1 MVNNSR
7 KYLKSY
13 WYFIKNSLAIE
24 SEYRAS
30 FLFKTLAGMCWMIG
44 SLFFIQVIFSQ
55 TNSVAGWS
63 KLDITLLYITFSIS
77 MDLFDL
83 VLSRNF
89 IRFSDHISQGT
100 LDWVLLRPINTRFLV
115 SLMGDGLVVTILF
128 RLLASFGLLI
138 YFLPQHTPVRN
149 IANFFLFLILGNFA
163 VYSFVFCLNTLNIWF
178 VKMNNITTFIQ
189 NTYGFARVPLDSWP
203 KLMQL
208 FLIYIFPMGILST
221 YSVKALLG
229 KTNAFN
235 IVAAFGITI
244 ILFIISQLFWNFA
257 LKHYSSASS

>member
-1 MVNNSR
+1 MVNNSK

-13 WYFIKNSLAIE
+13 WHFVKNSIAIE
-24 SEYRAS
+24 SEYRGS
-30 FLFKTLAGMCWMIG
+30 FLFKTLAGICWMIG

-63 KLDITLLYITFSIS
+63 KLEITLLYITFSIS

-83 VLSRNF
+83 VLRNNF

-100 LDWVLLRPINTRFLV
+100 LDWVLLRPINSRFFV
-115 SLMGDGLVVTILF
+115 SLMSDVLVVTIIF
-128 RLLASFGLLI
+128 RLLAGFGLLI
-138 YFLPQHTPVRN
+138 YFLPKNTSLEN
-149 IANFFLFLILGNFA
+149 IFGFFLFLLLGNFA
-163 VYSFVFCLNTLNIWF
+163 VYSIVFCINTLNIWF

-208 FLIYIFPMGILST
+208 FLVYILPMGILST
-221 YSVKALLG
+221 YAVKALLG
-229 KTNAFN
+229 KTTMFDVV
-235 IVAAFGITI
+235 IAFGTSVA
-244 ILFIISQLFWNFA
+244 LFIISQLFWKFA
-257 LKHYSSASS
+257 LRHYSSASS